1 MHISNDTLSRQRRRS
16 VFRYFWSCAIHHDIV
31 YKHSHLS
38 QPLGRPD
45 PRVSAR
51 YSMLCPCLTWPLPAE
66 PSGWLHYQYNPT
78 CEPAITY
85 LVFDAS
91 NIGTVNVINQLALVS
106 LQYLN
111 AAFALNYT
119 HVPGVLGGEH
129 PDIWVTNAD
138 CLKACGR

>member
-1 MHISNDTLSRQRRRS
+1 MIHYHANADEVFFVISGAVQSTMISFTNTPIYHNLSAGQ
-16 VFRYFWSCAIHHDIV
+16 ILV
-31 YKHSHLS
+31 Y
-38 QPLGRPD
+38 
-45 PRVSAR
+45 PRGT
-51 YSMLCPCLTWPLPAE
+51 PCFVLVLQWPLPAE